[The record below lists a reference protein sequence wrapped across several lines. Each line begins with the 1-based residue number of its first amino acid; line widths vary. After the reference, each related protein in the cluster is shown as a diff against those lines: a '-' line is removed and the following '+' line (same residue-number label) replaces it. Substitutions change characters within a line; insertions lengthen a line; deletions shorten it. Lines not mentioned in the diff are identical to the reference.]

1 MNLLP
6 KIKKCPHCETL
17 NFVRINGII
26 YDNEFQTLKDW
37 TLKSKILCRK
47 CKIEVGLFINN
58 HDSYFINVKVSVY
71 FIFFDLQK
79 RFNTYV
85 CKISLATDN

>member
-58 HDSYFINVKVSVY
+58 HDNYDN
-71 FIFFDLQK
+71 LQTALFQNPPIRSK
-79 RFNTYV
+79 Y
-85 CKISLATDN
+85 SLHKSFSEKQH